1 MTYPQPPV
9 EQAIIANTI
18 PVQIDNSNAAN
29 EPVVKRFQH
38 IWTPDLRVLDADL
51 NELYRWDGYLP
62 PPEFIARATVAFAMA
77 RLRRR
82 EFDKAEALYVDV
94 LRKFST
100 TFPAAEAQYYLGVVR
115 YRADPNSNE
124 LLHQW
129 AGLRSRY
136 PESEYRLKQSFKE
149 QP

>member
-9 EQAIIANTI
+9 EQTITANAI

-51 NELYRWDGYLP
+51 NELYRWDGYLL
-62 PPEFIARATVAFAMA
+62 PPEFMARAIVAFAMA

-82 EFDKAEALYVDV
+82 EFDKAEAHYVDV
-94 LRKFST
+94 LRRFPST
-100 TFPAAEAQYYLGVVR
+100 YPAAEAQYYLGVVR
-115 YRADPNSNE
+115 YRADPDSNE

-129 AGLRSRY
+129 AGLRSKF

-149 QP
+149 LP